1 MSTDEGVF
9 QPHLAVLSFLED
21 VWRLHI
27 RPIHEFTDT
36 FRTALDMPC
45 SKNRPRKAAQ
55 WFFESCFLLVVNDT
69 NVFASNSLE
78 PLNYRRNGRRTKK
91 KWAASRRAALLV
103 ILSTFR
109 DSVVGELLDIH
120 YLGNFVI

>member
-1 MSTDEGVF
+1 MRSDW
-9 QPHLAVLSFLED
+9 LSGCFVEN
-21 VWRLHI
+21 
-27 RPIHEFTDT
+27 F
-36 FRTALDMPC
+36 
-45 SKNRPRKAAQ
+45 
-55 WFFESCFLLVVNDT
+55 FLLVFNDT

-91 KWAASRRAALLV
+91 KWAASQRAALLV